1 MTGPSDPI
9 VVDKAT
15 VPPLPVRLLPT
26 ASFSRTVIVDVD
38 EPFAVSD
45 VGFAV
50 IVEFAVDALPGVTAN
65 VDVSLLRPFFEAV
78 TVTEP
83 APWPV
88 AVKDAE
94 PEEAVASPSPA
105 SEPAPAVCAND
116 TTVELSAVTTL
127 LFASSTAAVSVFVE
141 PDATLV
147 VFDVK
152 TSFVA
157 VPGVTEIVE
166 LSVVRPPPCFAAWI
180 VTEPA
185 V

>member
-1 MTGPSDPI
+1 M
-9 VVDKAT
+9 
-15 VPPLPVRLLPT
+15 LPVSVFDANGHGGRQWWRPGRDEHSQFCSKACRLHRHAVLGAQVEDVAHLNT
-26 ASFSRTVIVDVD
+26 A
-38 EPFAVSD
+38 
-45 VGFAV
+45 
-50 IVEFAVDALPGVTAN
+50 
-65 VDVSLLRPFFEAV
+65 
-78 TVTEP
+78 
-83 APWPV
+83 V

-157 VPGVTEIVE
+157 VPGVTENVE